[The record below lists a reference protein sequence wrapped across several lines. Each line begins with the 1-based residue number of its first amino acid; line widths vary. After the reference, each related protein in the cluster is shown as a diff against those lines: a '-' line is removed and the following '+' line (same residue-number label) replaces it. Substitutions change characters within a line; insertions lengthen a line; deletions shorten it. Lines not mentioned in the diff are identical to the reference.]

1 MTSVGN
7 AHGKDHSMPKTGR
20 RSANDRRTI
29 LVVYGQES
37 RETVVVTGLDT
48 ELVLYYCK
56 INKPNQVLFNIRSGM
71 KGFNHRPPSGIDEI
85 CEMWFGS
92 FRGAKFLPASDMA

>member
-20 RSANDRRTI
+20 ISANDRRTI

-37 RETVVVTGLDT
+37 RETVVCDRL
-48 ELVLYYCK
+48 
-56 INKPNQVLFNIRSGM
+56 R
-71 KGFNHRPPSGIDEI
+71 H
-85 CEMWFGS
+85 
-92 FRGAKFLPASDMA
+92 